1 MNMTPGTDGW
11 SMEQLQEIVRAEMKR
26 PRKTMPAQKVLARPV
41 SDMDNNPMSP
51 HRVTPSKLRFK
62 DAADAINNK
71 SYMAYYPVSAGPIAD
86 YYRDN
91 GFAPPFQID
100 PEREHDWDRG
110 VITIAGMMNL
120 TESKIPFQLVH
131 KRDILEIKQLV
142 DLYVEE
148 ISPYIDQYPRLKVE
162 LKRCN
167 KFLDYIDV
175 WVRKVGGVNAAKG
188 SLGYLLERIAKAVR

>member
-51 HRVTPSKLRFK
+51 HRVTPSKLRFE

-71 SYMAYYPVSAGPIAD
+71 SYMAYYPVSAGPIDD

-91 GFAPPFQID
+91 GFAPPFRID
-100 PEREHDWDRG
+100 PERENDWDRG

-142 DLYVEE
+142 DLYVAE
-148 ISPYIDQYPRLKVE
+148 ISPYVEQYPRLKVE
-162 LKRCN
+162 LNRCN

-175 WVRKVGGVNAAKG
+175 WVRKVGGVNSAKG

>member
-1 MNMTPGTDGW
+1 MNMTPGNDGW

-51 HRVTPSKLRFK
+51 HRVTPSKLRFE
-62 DAADAINNK
+62 DAADAINSK
-71 SYMAYYPVSAGPIAD
+71 SYIAYYPVSAGPIDD

-91 GFAPPFQID
+91 GFAPPFRID
-100 PEREHDWDRG
+100 PERENDWDRG

-148 ISPYIDQYPRLKVE
+148 ISPYVDQYPRLKIE
-162 LKRCN
+162 LNRCN